1 VRFCVPTGNFGD
13 ILAGYYCKKYF
24 KFPLKLVI
32 GSNSNDILPRF
43 FETGSYS
50 IQGAVVPTLS
60 PSMDIQVSSNFER
73 FVYDVVGNDA
83 QKVAELLQNLKN
95 LKSFE
100 VSSAELEFSRENFSA
115 YGINEDDTVCD
126 LF

>member
-1 VRFCVPTGNFGD
+1 
-13 ILAGYYCKKYF
+13 
-24 KFPLKLVI
+24 
-32 GSNSNDILPRF
+32 
-43 FETGSYS
+43 
-50 IQGAVVPTLS
+50 
-60 PSMDIQVSSNFER
+60 MDIQVSSNFER